1 MKRVLKVIAIILLF
15 LGVSLLSIWLFYK
28 GQASPGNLREILL
41 SYLHPESS
49 TVLEL
54 QGNVEVREVRL
65 GFEVSGRISDMAAEE
80 GDRVAPGQILAKL
93 ETDYFEDAL
102 RQAEAALEARKAE
115 LLKLKNGSRPEEIEQ
130 ARATTLAARVAF
142 IKAEKE
148 FQRAQNLLPSG
159 AVSKEVFDNA
169 KAARDQA
176 EAQLKAAEATQRLV
190 ERGPRQEDIARA
202 RAMVEE
208 AWARLAE
215 AQRRLEDTQ
224 LRSPTAGVIQT
235 KVREVGDFVGIG
247 EPVYVL
253 SITNPV
259 WVRAYVNEVDLGK
272 IRPGMKAMVRTDAG
286 QSFEGQVGFIS
297 PVAEFT
303 PKTVETKEIRT
314 DLVYRIRVIVQDP

>member
-1 MKRVLKVIAIILLF
+1 
-15 LGVSLLSIWLFYK
+15 
-28 GQASPGNLREILL
+28 
-41 SYLHPESS
+41 
-49 TVLEL
+49 
-54 QGNVEVREVRL
+54 
-65 GFEVSGRISDMAAEE
+65 
-80 GDRVAPGQILAKL
+80 
-93 ETDYFEDAL
+93 
-102 RQAEAALEARKAE
+102 LEARKAE

-314 DLVYRIRVIVQDP
+314 DLVYRIRVIVQDPKNELRQGMPVSVFIDLEQQDK